1 MCVVKLVGFFIGE
14 KVAEVLFQKMV
25 DLSMNI
31 FAPVLICHITS
42 VPIFLSRFIGK
53 KGFFLTCNKR
63 PLISKYML
71 KGDLQ

>member
-1 MCVVKLVGFFIGE
+1 MLWKNINKAFIPFIVVCVVKLVGFFIGE

-53 KGFFLTCNKR
+53 KGFF
-63 PLISKYML
+63 
-71 KGDLQ
+71 